1 MKIKV
6 ANFAKPW
13 LALFANLTPLDTRLG
28 LLLLEVFLFRLG
40 GAFLA
45 IFLMIISIALSP

>member
-13 LALFANLTPLDTRLG
+13 LAPFANLTLLDTRLG
-28 LLLLEVFLFRLG
+28 LLLPEVFLLRLG

-45 IFLMIISIALSP
+45 IFLMIISIARSP